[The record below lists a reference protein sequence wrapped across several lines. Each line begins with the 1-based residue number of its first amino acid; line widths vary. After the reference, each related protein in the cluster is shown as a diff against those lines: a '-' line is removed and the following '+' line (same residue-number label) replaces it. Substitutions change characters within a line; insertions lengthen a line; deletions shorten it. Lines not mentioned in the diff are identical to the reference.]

1 MERDVK
7 HPMSSDSLAASMLD
21 EHARDFEAFRKQA
34 ESLDSICRLTV
45 GALRGGNK
53 VLVCGNGGS
62 ASQADHFAGELTGRF
77 RGERKSLPAI
87 ALSSSPAGVTA
98 IGNDYGYE
106 KIFSRQI
113 ESLATKDDVLF
124 ALSTSGKSPNVIEAV
139 KQAKAQG
146 VFTVGLLGKNGGAL
160 APLCDHAL
168 IVEST
173 STARIQEMHILA
185 IHIVCEAIDRAFG
198 A

>member
-1 MERDVK
+1 
-7 HPMSSDSLAASMLD
+7 MSSDPVAEAMLE

-34 ESLDSICRLTV
+34 ESIDLICRLAV

-124 ALSTSGKSPNVIEAV
+124 ALSTSGKSPNVVEAV

-146 VFTVGLLGKNGGAL
+146 VFTVGLLGKNGGAV